1 MGFWRELRRRHVYR
15 MSGFYVVGA
24 WLIIQVADVFFPAWG
39 LPETALRF
47 LIVAAILCF
56 PIALVFSW
64 TYDITVT
71 GIVRTG
77 PADPGE
83 IFDNSL
89 KRSDYIV
96 LVALLAIGAAI
107 VFGSL
112 QKIVEEVDDAV
123 TAAEKIDNSLA
134 VLPFVNLDTNPET
147 GYFSDGV
154 TEEILHRLSSLKAL
168 HILSR
173 TSSFAFRDSNE
184 GPARISEILGVKYL
198 LHGSVRRD
206 NNFVRVTARLID
218 DTGYQV
224 WSETFDR
231 KLEGIF
237 AIQSEIASTVASR
250 IERQIVPPAELP
262 AGRTTTNMEAYDAYL
277 VGRAFINARTAGYQ
291 DKAIA
296 AFEEAIRLDENYAP
310 PYAGL
315 AMALELDFYND
326 DRDRDAARESAVR
339 ATETA
344 IELDPELA
352 EGHAALG
359 LILLGDAID
368 FGDTGNKFERAER
381 SLRRALDLDPTLSV
395 AYNLLSN
402 VLQQQGRYEE
412 SEAVQEQGLLVD
424 PLNPV
429 LSVNSAFRLRRL
441 GERERAEQI
450 LMRLTHLPDTPGMAY
465 AGLMSLYYHTG
476 EFDKA
481 VRWAKEIV
489 LAYHESPGFAIMLA
503 WRYENLGLTE
513 DAGYWAAV
521 GLAHTP
527 QPEQRFWHKAFQFQ
541 IRGDLAGIR
550 AETDKLRIA
559 LGPDIDALQ
568 GIYAAEYASANILVG
583 NFDVGIDVFEKTFDF
598 ESLSTLQHPAAF
610 RQGLEF
616 SHVLAYA
623 YQQVGRDDEAHVLL
637 TRVHEQL
644 NVLVVEQN
652 MDFGP
657 LHHLFAQNFGL
668 RGDFDAAA
676 DAFQAAIKAGWL
688 RYLWVM
694 NDPTWA
700 ETIADPRIARM
711 LDNVKI
717 ELERQRALVEQ
728 ADAEHDFRAEFE
740 AMRSTTRE

>member
-1 MGFWRELRRRHVYR
+1 

-47 LIVAAILCF
+47 LIIATILCF

-64 TYDITVT
+64 TFDLTT
-71 GIVRTG
+71 SGIVKTE

-89 KRSDYIV
+89 KRTDYLV
-96 LVALLAIGAAI
+96 LAALLAIGAAI

-123 TAAEKIDNSLA
+123 AMAEKIANSVA
-134 VLPFVNLDTNPET
+134 VLPFVNLDTNPDT

-184 GPARISEILGVKYL
+184 GPARISELLGVRYL

-218 DTGYQV
+218 DTGYQL

-250 IERQIVPPAELP
+250 IERQIIPAAELP

-277 VGRAFINARTAGYQ
+277 VGRAFVNSRTPRWQ
-291 DKAIA
+291 DKAVA

-315 AMALELDFYND
+315 AVALELHYSND
-326 DRDRDAARESAVR
+326 DRVAARESAVR
-339 ATETA
+339 AAKTA

-359 LILLGDAID
+359 LMQLGDAID
-368 FGDTGNKFERAER
+368 LGDTENKLEHAER
-381 SLRRALDLDPTLSV
+381 SLRRALELDPSLSI
-395 AYNLLSN
+395 AYNWLSSTLLE
-402 VLQQQGRYEE
+402 QGRVEE
-412 SEAVQEQGLLVD
+412 SNAVQEQGMLVD

-429 LSVNSAFRLRRL
+429 MSYNMADRLRKL
-441 GERERAEQI
+441 GEHERAEQ
-450 LMRLTHLPDTPGMAY
+450 LLLRLTYLPDPPWMAY
-465 AGLMSLYYHTG
+465 TGLLNQYFEAGK
-476 EFDKA
+476 FDKA
-481 VRWAKEIV
+481 LHWAKQHA
-489 LAYHESPGFAIMLA
+489 LADAKFRNPLSSAIIA
-503 WRYENLGLTE
+503 GCYERLGLTE
-513 DAGYWAAV
+513 DADYWVADAV
-521 GLAHTP
+521 AHTP
-527 QPEQRFWHKAFQFQ
+527 QPARRFWYKATQFQ
-541 IRGDLAGIR
+541 IRGDLAGMRSEI
-550 AETDKLRIA
+550 DKLRTA
-559 LGPDIDALQ
+559 LGTDIDGLNRRDAAK
-568 GIYAAEYASANILVG
+568 YAATNIFVE
-583 NFDVGIDVFEKTFDF
+583 NFDVGIDVLESTFDL
-598 ESLSTLQHPAAF
+598 ESLSNVNGLKTLQE
-610 RQGLEF
+610 LE
-616 SHVLAYA
+616 SLHVLAYA
-623 YQQVGRDDEAHVLL
+623 YQKVGRSDEANVLL
-637 TRVHEQL
+637 TRLNEQL
-644 NVLVVEQN
+644 NAYVVEHG
-652 MDFGP
+652 MVFGP
-657 LHHLFAQNFGL
+657 LHHLRAQNFGL
-668 RGDFDAAA
+668 HGDFDAAA
-676 DAFQAAIKAGWL
+676 DALEAAIKAGWL
-688 RYLWVM
+688 RYIWVM

-700 ETIADPRIARM
+700 EMIADPRIARM
-711 LDNVKI
+711 LDDVKV
-717 ELERQRALVEQ
+717 ELERQRAVVEQ
-728 ADAEHDFRAEFE
+728 VDAEHDFRVEVA
-740 AMRSTTRE
+740 AKRSTPGE

>member
-1 MGFWRELRRRHVYR
+1 MGFWQELRRRRVYR
-15 MSGFYVVGA
+15 TVGFYVVGA

-47 LIVAAILCF
+47 LIIATILCF
-56 PIALVFSW
+56 PIALIFSW
-64 TYDITVT
+64 TFDISTS
-71 GIVRTG
+71 GIVKTEPG
-77 PADPGE
+77 DPGG

-89 KRSDYIV
+89 KRTDYVV
-96 LVALLAIGAAI
+96 LAALLAIGAAI

-123 TAAEKIDNSLA
+123 AAAEKIDNSVA
-134 VLPFVNLDTNPET
+134 VLPFVNLDSNPDT

-154 TEEILHRLSSLKAL
+154 TEEILHRLSSIKAL

-173 TSSFAFRDSNE
+173 TSSFALRNSNE
-184 GPARISEILGVKYL
+184 GPARISEILGVRYL

-250 IERQIVPPAELP
+250 IERQIIPPAELP

-277 VGRAFINARTAGYQ
+277 VGRSFLNARTAGYQ
-291 DKAIA
+291 GKAVA
-296 AFEEAIRLDENYAP
+296 AFEEAISLDENYAP

-315 AMALELDFYND
+315 AVALSLNND
-326 DRDRDAARESAVR
+326 DWDAIRESAVR
-339 ATETA
+339 AAKTA

-359 LILLGDAID
+359 LISLSDASRLGD
-368 FGDTGNKFERAER
+368 TQNELERAER
-381 SLRRALDLDPTLSV
+381 SLRRALELDPSLSI
-395 AYNLLSN
+395 AYNLLSIT
-402 VLQQQGRYEE
+402 LLEQGRYEE

-465 AGLMSLYYHTG
+465 SGLMRLYYHTG

-481 VRWAKEIV
+481 VHWAKEVV
-489 LAYHESPGFAIMLA
+489 LAYHELPGLPIMLA

-513 DAGYWAAV
+513 DADYWAAV

-527 QPEQRFWHKAFQFQ
+527 QPEQRFWYKAMQFQ

-559 LGPDIDALQ
+559 LGPDIDALH

-623 YQQVGRDDEAHVLL
+623 YQQAGRDDEANVLL

-644 NVLVVEQN
+644 NVLVVERK
-652 MDFGP
+652 MDYGP
-657 LHHLFAQNFGL
+657 LHHLLAQNFGL

-676 DAFQAAIKAGWL
+676 DALEAAIKAGWL
-688 RYLWVM
+688 RYIWVM
-694 NDPTWA
+694 GNPTWT
-700 ETIADPRIARM
+700 ETIAYPRIARM
-711 LDNVKI
+711 LDDVKV

-728 ADAEHDFRAEFE
+728 ADAEHDFRAEL
-740 AMRSTTRE
+740 AAIRSTLGD

>member
-1 MGFWRELRRRHVYR
+1 

-24 WLIIQVADVFFPAWG
+24 WLIIQVADVSFPAWG

-56 PIALVFSW
+56 PIALIFAW
-64 TYDITVT
+64 TYDITVS
-71 GIVRTG
+71 GIVKTE

-107 VFGSL
+107 VVGSL
-112 QKIVEEVDDAV
+112 QKVAEEFNNAV
-123 TAAEKIDNSLA
+123 AAAEKIDNSIA
-134 VLPFVNLDTNPET
+134 ILPFVNLDTNPDT

-154 TEEILHRLSSLKAL
+154 TEEILHRLSSFKAL

-184 GPARISEILGVKYL
+184 GPARISEILGVRYL

-206 NNFVRVTARLID
+206 DNFVRVTARLID

-250 IERQIVPPAELP
+250 IEREIIPPAELP

-277 VGRAFINARTAGYQ
+277 VGRAFINGRTAGYQ
-291 DKAIA
+291 NKAIA
-296 AFEEAIRLDENYAP
+296 AFEKAIRLDENYAP

-344 IELDPELA
+344 IDLDPELA

-359 LILLGDAID
+359 LILLID
-368 FGDTGNKFERAER
+368 TENELERAER
-381 SLRRALDLDPTLSV
+381 SLRRALELDPTLSN
-395 AYNLLSN
+395 AYNWLSN
-402 VLQQQGRYEE
+402 TLQQQGRYEE
-412 SEAVQEQGLLVD
+412 ANAVQEQGLLVD
-424 PLNPV
+424 PLNPI
-429 LSVNSAFRLRRL
+429 LSVNNAARLRRL
-441 GERERAEQI
+441 GEHERAEQI
-450 LMRLTHLPDTPGMAY
+450 LMRLTHLPDTPGVVY
-465 AGLMSLYYHTG
+465 SGLMMLYFEAG

-481 VRWAKEIV
+481 VRWAKEAV
-489 LAYHESPGFAIMLA
+489 LTYYEYPGIATMLA

-521 GLAHTP
+521 ALAHTP
-527 QPEQRFWHKAFQFQ
+527 QPEQRFWYKAFQFQ
-541 IRGDLAGIR
+541 IRGDLAGLR
-550 AETDKLRIA
+550 TETDKLRIA
-559 LGPDIDALQ
+559 LGPDIDALR

-676 DAFQAAIKAGWL
+676 DAFQSAIKAGWL
-688 RYLWVM
+688 HYLWVV

-700 ETIADPRIARM
+700 KTIADPRIARM
-711 LDNVKI
+711 LDDVKV

-728 ADAEHDFRAEFE
+728 ADAEHDFRAEFA
-740 AMRSTTRE
+740 AMQSAHQE